1 MKKAGVSVG
10 VVMILMLVGSF
21 FFKGNTNLLVS
32 AHETYDIVQGE
43 LDGHVIQ
50 QDGKV
55 LNRSEERRVGIERF
69 YKQMRCGND
78 DHIIMALSQAGKYE
92 IYELHFSNGKLK
104 LFYDMNDDGQGRK
117 EYKVKV
123 YESMKKIYKK
133 DKITYLL
140 VNGEEERAIV
150 SYNLNE

>member
-1 MKKAGVSVG
+1 MKKAVVSVG
-10 VVMILMLVGSF
+10 VAMVLILVGSF
-21 FFKGNTNLLVS
+21 FFQGNSNLLVS
-32 AHETYDIVQGE
+32 AQETYDIVQGE

-55 LNRSEERRVGIERF
+55 LNLARLEKF
-69 YKQMRCGND
+69 YQQMRSGNE
-78 DHIIMALSQAGKYE
+78 DHIVMAFSHAGKYE
-92 IYELHFSNGKLK
+92 MYELHFSNGKLK
-104 LFYDMNDDGQGRK
+104 LFYDMVDDGQGTK

-123 YESMKKIYKK
+123 YESMKRIYKK

-140 VNGEEERAIV
+140 VNDQEERAIL

>member
-21 FFKGNTNLLVS
+21 FFKGNTNLFVS

-55 LNRSEERRVGIERF
+55 LNLARLERF
-69 YKQMRCGND
+69 YKQMRRGND

-140 VNGEEERAIV
+140 VNGEEERAIL

>member
-1 MKKAGVSVG
+1 VKKAVVSVG
-10 VVMILMLVGSF
+10 VAMVLILVGSF
-21 FFKGNTNLLVS
+21 FFQGNSNLLVS
-32 AHETYDIVQGE
+32 AQETYDIVQGE

-55 LNRSEERRVGIERF
+55 LNLARLEKF
-69 YKQMRCGND
+69 YQQMRSGNE
-78 DHIIMALSQAGKYE
+78 DHIVMALSHAGKYE
-92 IYELHFSNGKLK
+92 MYELHFSNGKLK
-104 LFYDMNDDGQGRK
+104 LFYDMVDDGQGTK

-123 YESMKKIYKK
+123 YESMKRIYKK

-140 VNGEEERAIV
+140 VNDQEERAIL

>member
-1 MKKAGVSVG
+1 MKKAVVSVG
-10 VVMILMLVGSF
+10 VAMVLILVGSF
-21 FFKGNTNLLVS
+21 FFQGNSNLLVS
-32 AHETYDIVQGE
+32 AQETYDIVQGE

-55 LNRSEERRVGIERF
+55 LNLARLEKF
-69 YKQMRCGND
+69 YQQMRSGNE
-78 DHIIMALSQAGKYE
+78 DHIVMALSHAGKYE
-92 IYELHFSNGKLK
+92 MYELHFSNGKLK
-104 LFYDMNDDGQGRK
+104 LFYDMVDDGQGTK

-123 YESMKKIYKK
+123 YESMKPIYKK

-140 VNGEEERAIV
+140 VNDQEERAIL

>member
-1 MKKAGVSVG
+1 MKKAVVSVG
-10 VVMILMLVGSF
+10 VAMVLILVGSF
-21 FFKGNTNLLVS
+21 FFQGNSNLLVS
-32 AHETYDIVQGE
+32 AQETYDIVQGE

-55 LNRSEERRVGIERF
+55 LNLARLEKF
-69 YKQMRCGND
+69 YQQMRSGNE
-78 DHIIMALSQAGKYE
+78 DHVVMALSHAGKYE
-92 IYELHFSNGKLK
+92 MYELHFSNGKLK
-104 LFYDMNDDGQGRK
+104 LFYDMVDDGQGTK

-123 YESMKKIYKK
+123 YESMKRIYKK

-140 VNGEEERAIV
+140 VNDQEERAIL

>member
-1 MKKAGVSVG
+1 MKKAVVSVG
-10 VVMILMLVGSF
+10 VAMVLILVGSF
-21 FFKGNTNLLVS
+21 FFQGNSNLLVS
-32 AHETYDIVQGE
+32 AQETYDIVQGE

-55 LNRSEERRVGIERF
+55 LNLARLEKF
-69 YKQMRCGND
+69 YQQMHSGNE
-78 DHIIMALSQAGKYE
+78 DHIVMALSHAGKYE
-92 IYELHFSNGKLK
+92 MYELHFSNGKLK
-104 LFYDMNDDGQGRK
+104 LFYDMVDDGQGTK

-123 YESMKKIYKK
+123 YESMKRIYKK

-140 VNGEEERAIV
+140 VNDQEERAIL

>member
-1 MKKAGVSVG
+1 MKKAVVSVG
-10 VVMILMLVGSF
+10 VAMVLILVGSF
-21 FFKGNTNLLVS
+21 FFQGNSNLLVS
-32 AHETYDIVQGE
+32 AQETYDIVQGE

-55 LNRSEERRVGIERF
+55 LNLARLEKF
-69 YKQMRCGND
+69 YQQMRSGNE
-78 DHIIMALSQAGKYE
+78 DHIVMALSHAGKYE
-92 IYELHFSNGKLK
+92 MYELHFSNGKLK
-104 LFYDMNDDGQGRK
+104 LFYDMVDDGQGTK

-123 YESMKKIYKK
+123 YESMKRIYKK

-140 VNGEEERAIV
+140 VNDQEERAIL